1 MPGPHRSQ
9 PRWRDSAAPQGPTF
23 SAPLTPVNLV
33 VFSGSTRRPSKSR
46 ALAEA
51 MALRLAERRPIN
63 LRHFDLID
71 AGVGLSAWSRGGL
84 DRPAREGLE
93 AVEEAEALIVTAPT
107 YCGSYPGLFKHLF
120 DLVDTPKLE
129 GKPVLIG
136 ATGGGHRH
144 ALVVEHQIRPL
155 FAFFSAA
162 VAPRRSTPR
171 STNSPTAS
179 PPTRR
184 SWPGSISPS
193 GSSPPSCRRRKRSSA
208 CARWG
213 RAGDSRPGAVLADL
227 SRDTPAAPA
236 CPWAGAIDA
245 PG

>member
-1 MPGPHRSQ
+1 MSYRS
-9 PRWRDSAAPQGPTF
+9 
-23 SAPLTPVNLV
+23 PVNLV

-51 MALRLAERRPIN
+51 MALKLAERRPIN
-63 LRHFDLID
+63 VRHFDLID

-84 DRPAREGLE
+84 DRPAREVVE

-107 YCGSYPGLFKHLF
+107 YRGSYPGLFKHLF

-162 VAPRRSTPR
+162 VAP
-171 STNSPTAS
+171 TAVYAS
-179 PPTRR
+179 EDEFADGQPADP
-184 SWPGSISPS
+184 
-193 GSSPPSCRRRKRSSA
+193 A
-208 CARWG
+208 LLARIDLAVRQFAPLLPQAEEEFRL
-213 RAGDSRPGAVLADL
+213 RAVG
-227 SRDTPAAPA
+227 
-236 CPWAGAIDA
+236 
-245 PG
+245 

>member
-1 MPGPHRSQ
+1 MPYR
-9 PRWRDSAAPQGPTF
+9 A
-23 SAPLTPVNLV
+23 PVNLV

-51 MALRLAERRPIN
+51 LALRLAERRPIN
-63 LRHFDLID
+63 VRHYDLID
-71 AGVGLSAWSRGGL
+71 AGHGLSAWSRGGL
-84 DRPAREGLE
+84 DRAARAVVE

-107 YCGSYPGLFKHLF
+107 YRGAYPGLFKHLF

-162 VAPRRSTPR
+162 VAP
-171 STNSPTAS
+171 TAVYAS
-179 PPTRR
+179 EHEFADGQPADP
-184 SWPGSISPS
+184 
-193 GSSPPSCRRRKRSSA
+193 A
-208 CARWG
+208 LLARIDLAVRQFAPLLPQPEEEFRL
-213 RAGDSRPGAVLADL
+213 RAVG
-227 SRDTPAAPA
+227 
-236 CPWAGAIDA
+236 
-245 PG
+245 